1 MKASRFSFYLFML
14 LLSGMTI
21 LSCSKDDPVEPD
33 GGTEEPGIEEPEE
46 PAGDEEMV
54 LGEQTILITPELIS
68 HVSTPV
74 TGMQIV
80 LDNSI
85 DEAELPKEGEI
96 LLNIERSETFPYG
109 FLGKVSQVSKI
120 ADGYVID
127 TEKAY
132 LDEAFD
138 KLYVEGEMEVTSFD
152 IPMESDS
159 RVEIGNGSTSIN
171 LELDDYVEAECKG
184 KRLSF
189 TLSSGKESS
198 ISFSTGIAFNFV
210 CKIDID
216 KEKHSPIL
224 EMTLKSAWNGSTAFD
239 FSTEDPKPKIQPLI
253 NFSLVP
259 KATLPGALIQVLL
272 RPHIRISAIAQPQGR
287 MNFNLSN
294 SSTLVSSFSFNY
306 KDGIPTIE
314 PKIETADFMRLSS
327 ARFELDGGL
336 FVGLQCDFIAYAF
349 SEKIASISIPFSIG
363 PRVSA
368 KFSYDMVQST
378 PYDALADSK
387 ISFEYLHYSLTARC
401 SLFKLLKQGEGFS
414 EDYIQ
419 FQSLEGYLGLDG
431 KKDIGILPKFN
442 DMTAERIKSD
452 KTQAV
457 VASTITNDLILPIEV
472 DYQLYDEN
480 EDKVSV
486 EKDWKVYQKEEEM
499 NNPFMKTISDLDT
512 DKKYIVRP
520 IINMPI
526 FGEIEA
532 SPSVEIEPE
541 ISVTTEHYL
550 SQGESLTLLGSFDPA
565 LQADCNI
572 TEYGICY
579 DTSGN
584 PTLYGTH
591 NAASGNDEG
600 LFQTTI
606 IAEDDVTYYY
616 RAYLIADG
624 QIYYGEVKE
633 AKKEKN
639 DSIIGYWKL
648 KSTHSETIGADHPH
662 DDPGWTWGDLLI
674 KADGTFLTGDPTLY
688 GNWGYS
694 SGSLLLE
701 YEDEGEM
708 LNFYFRINQLDE
720 QILDVV
726 MTVYNDSEVYKMYVT
741 FERLY

>member
-1 MKASRFSFYLFML
+1 MKTSRFSFYLFML
-14 LLSGMTI
+14 LLSGMT
-21 LSCSKDDPVEPD
+21 LFSCSKDDPVES
-33 GGTEEPGIEEPEE
+33 GEGTEEPGKEEPEE
-46 PAGDEEMV
+46 PAEDEEMV
-54 LGEQTILITPELIS
+54 LGEQTIMLTPELID

-85 DEAELPKEGEI
+85 GEAELPKEGEI
-96 LLNIERSETFPYG
+96 LLNIERSDLFPYG
-109 FLGKVSQVSKI
+109 FLGKVSQVSKT
-120 ADGYVID
+120 AEGYVID

-152 IPMESDS
+152 LPSASDS
-159 RVEIGNGSTSIN
+159 RVEIGDGSTSID
-171 LELDDYVEAECKG
+171 LKLDDYVEAGCNG

-189 TLSSGKESS
+189 TLSSKESF

-224 EMTLKSAWNGSTAFD
+224 EMTLKSAWNGSTTFD
-239 FSTEDPKPKIQPLI
+239 FSTKNPKSKTQPLV

-272 RPHIRISAIAQPQGR
+272 RPHIRISAIAQPQGK
-287 MNFNLSN
+287 MNFDITN
-294 SSTLVSSFSFNY
+294 SSTLISSFTFNY
-306 KDGIPTIE
+306 KDGVPTIE
-314 PKIETADFMRLSS
+314 PKVETADFMRLSS
-327 ARFELDGGL
+327 ERFELNGGL
-336 FVGLQCDFIAYAF
+336 FAGLQCDFIAYAF

-368 KFSYDMVQST
+368 KFSYDIVQST
-378 PYDALADSK
+378 PYDALADTK
-387 ISFEYLHYSLTARC
+387 LSFEYLHYSLTARC
-401 SLFKLLKQGEGFS
+401 SLFKLLKPGAGFT

-419 FQSLEGYLGLDG
+419 FRSLEGYLGLDG
-431 KKDIGILPKFN
+431 KKEIGIFPKFN
-442 DMTAERIKSD
+442 DMTAERVKSD

-457 VASTITNDLILPIEV
+457 IASTVTNDLIVPVKI
-472 DYQLYDEN
+472 DYQLYDEDEN
-480 EDKVSV
+480 KISV
-486 EKDWKVYQKEEEM
+486 EKDWATYHWEEEM

-532 SPSVEIEPE
+532 EPSVEIEPE
-541 ISVTTEHYL
+541 IGVITESYM
-550 SQGESLTLLGSFDPA
+550 SQDESLILMGSFDPA

-584 PTLYGTH
+584 PTLYGSH
-591 NAASGNDEG
+591 NVADGHNEG
-600 LFQTTI
+600 LFQTAI
-606 IAEDDVTYYY
+606 IAEDDITYYY

-639 DSIIGYWKL
+639 DLIVGYWKFV
-648 KSTHSETIGADHPH
+648 STYSVTTGADHSH
-662 DDPGWTWGDLLI
+662 IDDPGWTWGDLLI
-674 KADGTFLTGDPTLY
+674 MENGAYQTGDPTLY
-688 GNWGYS
+688 GNWLYNGEY
-694 SGSLLLE
+694 LLLE
-701 YEDEGEM
+701 YKDEGEM
-708 LNFYFRINQLDE
+708 LNFYFKTTQLDE
-720 QILDVV
+720 NILDVV
-726 MTVYNDSEVYKMYVT
+726 MTVYNDEEVYRMYVT
-741 FERLY
+741 FERVK

>member
-1 MKASRFSFYLFML
+1 
-14 LLSGMTI
+14 
-21 LSCSKDDPVEPD
+21 
-33 GGTEEPGIEEPEE
+33 
-46 PAGDEEMV
+46 
-54 LGEQTILITPELIS
+54 
-68 HVSTPV
+68 
-74 TGMQIV
+74 
-80 LDNSI
+80 
-85 DEAELPKEGEI
+85 
-96 LLNIERSETFPYG
+96 
-109 FLGKVSQVSKI
+109 
-120 ADGYVID
+120 
-127 TEKAY
+127 
-132 LDEAFD
+132 
-138 KLYVEGEMEVTSFD
+138 
-152 IPMESDS
+152 
-159 RVEIGNGSTSIN
+159 
-171 LELDDYVEAECKG
+171 
-184 KRLSF
+184 
-189 TLSSGKESS
+189 
-198 ISFSTGIAFNFV
+198 
-210 CKIDID
+210 
-216 KEKHSPIL
+216 
-224 EMTLKSAWNGSTAFD
+224 
-239 FSTEDPKPKIQPLI
+239 
-253 NFSLVP
+253 
-259 KATLPGALIQVLL
+259 
-272 RPHIRISAIAQPQGR
+272 
-287 MNFNLSN
+287 
-294 SSTLVSSFSFNY
+294 
-306 KDGIPTIE
+306 
-314 PKIETADFMRLSS
+314 
-327 ARFELDGGL
+327 
-336 FVGLQCDFIAYAF
+336 
-349 SEKIASISIPFSIG
+349 
-363 PRVSA
+363 
-368 KFSYDMVQST
+368 
-378 PYDALADSK
+378 
-387 ISFEYLHYSLTARC
+387 
-401 SLFKLLKQGEGFS
+401 
-414 EDYIQ
+414 
-419 FQSLEGYLGLDG
+419 
-431 KKDIGILPKFN
+431 
-442 DMTAERIKSD
+442 
-452 KTQAV
+452 
-457 VASTITNDLILPIEV
+457 
-472 DYQLYDEN
+472 
-480 EDKVSV
+480 
-486 EKDWKVYQKEEEM
+486 
-499 NNPFMKTISDLDT
+499 
-512 DKKYIVRP
+512 
-520 IINMPI
+520 MPI